1 MAAEYG
7 VVELV
12 LCTYDGIIEGKG
24 GNKQIQYT
32 WIGGKKDTHQWSV
45 DKNKY
50 AHCYDKLGEGCNYLI
65 WTKHVGSKRWVWI
78 HAILMTKKELKL
90 VMDEIGVKPTKQEL
104 DDIIEVIRVMRQ
116 YKKPEPTI
124 EASAYETLIF

>member
-1 MAAEYG
+1 MAEYG
-7 VVELV
+7 AVELV

-24 GNKQIQYT
+24 GNRQIQYT

-50 AHCYDKLGEGCNYLI
+50 AHCYDKLEDGCNYLI

-90 VMDEIGVKPTKQEL
+90 VMDEIGVTPTKQEL
-104 DDIIEVIRVMRQ
+104 DDILEVIKEMRR
-116 YKKPEPTI
+116 YKKPAPSI
-124 EASAYETLIF
+124 EESAAATLIF